1 MKKILS
7 ALLVVVF
14 AFVIAGCGEKTLEEK
29 LAEFPYPQEME
40 IDYSMP
46 VQDWELIMENG
57 VFFGMD
63 YDLVKEI
70 CADDVYEFTSDDENY
85 ASFLAG
91 GVFYGFA
98 ADENGVLRLQSM
110 NMQNA
115 EEYYGDYGIVQM
127 GLFRDIHLGDTLESV
142 FEKIPAEDTTLRKWQ
157 WQDIYGPNEDGSY
170 SALEYVANSYY
181 ALRIGTPG
189 GYMANFIFSR
199 EGRQIL
205 WVEIYDKAM

>member
-1 MKKILS
+1 MKKIIL
-7 ALLVVVF
+7 ALL
-14 AFVIAGCGEKTLEEK
+14 IASWALLGVGCGEKTLEEK

-40 IDYSMP
+40 IDYTMP
-46 VQDWELIMENG
+46 VQDCELVMENG

-70 CADDVYEFTSDDENY
+70 CGEVCEFESGDERF
-85 ASFLAG
+85 ASFLANG
-91 GVFYGFA
+91 IFYGFS
-98 ADENGVLRLQSM
+98 ADEEGVLRLSSM
-110 NMQNA
+110 NMQDA
-115 EEYYGDYGIVQM
+115 QEYHGDYGIVNM
-127 GLFRDIHLGDTLESV
+127 GLFRDIHTGEGLESL
-142 FEKIPAEDTTLRKWQ
+142 FEKIPAQDTTLRQWQ

-170 SALEYVANSYY
+170 AALEYVANSYY

-199 EGRQIL
+199 EGRKIL

>member
-1 MKKILS
+1 MKKIIL
-7 ALLVVVF
+7 ALL
-14 AFVIAGCGEKTLEEK
+14 IASWALLGVGCGEKTLEEK

-40 IDYSMP
+40 IDYTMP
-46 VQDWELIMENG
+46 VQDCELVMENG

-70 CADDVYEFTSDDENY
+70 CAGDVYEFISDDENY

-115 EEYYGDYGIVQM
+115 EEFYGDYGIVQK
-127 GLFRDIHLGDTLESV
+127 GL
-142 FEKIPAEDTTLRKWQ
+142 
-157 WQDIYGPNEDGSY
+157 
-170 SALEYVANSYY
+170 
-181 ALRIGTPG
+181 
-189 GYMANFIFSR
+189 
-199 EGRQIL
+199 
-205 WVEIYDKAM
+205 

>member
-7 ALLVVVF
+7 VLFVIVF

-40 IDYSMP
+40 IDYTMP
-46 VQDWELIMENG
+46 VQDCELVMENG

-63 YDLVKEI
+63 YNLVKEI
-70 CADDVYEFTSDDENY
+70 CGGDVYEFESDDESV
-85 ASFLAG
+85 ASFLSD
-91 GVFYGFA
+91 GVFYGFS
-98 ADENGVLRLQSM
+98 ADEKGILRLSSM
-110 NMQNA
+110 NMQDSQ
-115 EEYYGDYGIVQM
+115 EYYGDYGIVNM
-127 GLFRDIHLGDTLESV
+127 GLFRDIHIGDTLESV
-142 FEKIPAEDTTLRKWQ
+142 FAKIPAEDTTLRKWQ

-170 SALEYVANSYY
+170 AALEYVVNSYY

-199 EGRQIL
+199 EGNKIL
-205 WVEIYDKAM
+205 WVEIYDKDM